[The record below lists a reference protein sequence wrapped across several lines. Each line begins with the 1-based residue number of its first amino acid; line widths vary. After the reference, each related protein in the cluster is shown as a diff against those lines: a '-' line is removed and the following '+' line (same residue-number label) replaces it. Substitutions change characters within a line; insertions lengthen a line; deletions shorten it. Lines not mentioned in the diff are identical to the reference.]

1 MTKSKKAVVERG
13 KEQPLTD
20 EQKAIAKPILDNFN
34 NMCLMSAFIPG
45 VDKPVAVVC
54 AFQLQADRSM
64 MFYPRFVVVTD
75 DMFDLIKPP
84 PETEVIK
91 ELD

>member
-1 MTKSKKAVVERG
+1 MSKKTFVEKSKD
-13 KEQPLTD
+13 QPLTD
-20 EQKAIAKPILDNFN
+20 EQKAIAKPILDAFN
-34 NMCLMSAFIPG
+34 NMCLMSGFIPG

-54 AFQLQADRSM
+54 AFQMQPDRSM

-84 PETEVIK
+84 SETEIVK
-91 ELD
+91 LQE